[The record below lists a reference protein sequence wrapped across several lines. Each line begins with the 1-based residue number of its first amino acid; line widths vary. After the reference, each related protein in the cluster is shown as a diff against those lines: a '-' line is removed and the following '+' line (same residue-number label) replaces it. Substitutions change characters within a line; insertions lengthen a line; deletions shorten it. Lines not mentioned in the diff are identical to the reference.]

1 MDKSSENLQNAI
13 FRKKNTEKLIK
24 IKKKSKSFLV
34 NEPPGVSNK
43 FKILKVSKKIEPTP
57 LKTRAS
63 VNKENAHKKDT
74 SSFIN
79 TSSSKP
85 KIQRQNTFKKKFIK
99 LKVCK
104 KHYSRGQS
112 LCDTGR
118 KSQQKESQDTLKP
131 QSSFNNLKVGEIS
144 NKLTPRSTHP
154 SPQYSHRTP
163 DSIRLSQNQN
173 MPVLTEK
180 KTKIP
185 EVGYYCKRLSIF
197 DKSKYLYTDGDISS
211 IYGNKSTLGE
221 DNYENPFDIACDDL
235 NLQKREGISS
245 ITKTLKLDSVSPPSK
260 TSEPKLSP
268 QKVKKTTKLQKS
280 PETKSVQI
288 LSQNLNKTP
297 EPFKPFKTF
306 EPLEEFESYEVLEE
320 FEPFKRSKS
329 PNTVISPDSNMKAI
343 DLFAKTTTG
352 FYNPTDEN
360 PMVTSPKSQ
369 IDCLYNPESFTSPTR
384 VIKIYNSPDGKVI
397 MKTPESICKKNS
409 QCGPGAPRK
418 TLADYDSP
426 GSFVFSLS
434 SNSSEERIGDFCGK
448 SPKYLL
454 DEGGFLT
461 KKPLFSGYRDEESQT
476 DLFDIVTDEKV
487 LEGLKIIGK
496 LSEIINLKNN

>member
-13 FRKKNTEKLIK
+13 FRGKNIEKLIK

-43 FKILKVSKKIEPTP
+43 FKILKVNKKIDPTP

-74 SSFIN
+74 SSFIS

-85 KIQRQNTFKKKFIK
+85 KIQRQNTIKKKFIK

-104 KHYSRGQS
+104 KHYTRGQS
-112 LCDTGR
+112 LYDTGR
-118 KSQQKESQDTLKP
+118 KLPQKEPQETLKP

-163 DSIRLSQNQN
+163 DNIRLCENQN

-197 DKSKYLYTDGDISS
+197 DKSKCLYTDGDISS

-221 DNYENPFDIACDDL
+221 DNYENPFEIVCDDL
-235 NLQKREGISS
+235 NIQKREGISS
-245 ITKTLKLDSVSPPSK
+245 ITKTLKLDSVSPSK
-260 TSEPKLSP
+260 SLEPKLSP
-268 QKVKKTTKLQKS
+268 QKAKKATQLQKS
-280 PETKSVQI
+280 PETKSEQN
-288 LSQNLNKTP
+288 LSQNSNKP
-297 EPFKPFKTF
+297 KLFEPFKTF
-306 EPLEEFESYEVLEE
+306 EPQEAFESFEVLEG

-329 PNTVISPDSNMKAI
+329 PNAIVSPDSNMKGI
-343 DLFAKTTTG
+343 DLFAKTTTS
-352 FYNPTDEN
+352 FYNPDKN
-360 PMVTSPKSQ
+360 PIISPPRNQ
-369 IDCLYNPESFTSPTR
+369 IPDIYNPESFASPIR
-384 VIKIYNSPDGKVI
+384 VIKIYNSPDGKVV

-409 QCGPGAPRK
+409 QCGYGAPRK

-426 GSFVFSLS
+426 GSFLFSLS
-434 SNSSEERIGDFCGK
+434 SNSSEERIGEFCGK
-448 SPKYLL
+448 SPRYLL
-454 DEGGFLT
+454 DDGGFLT

>member
-1 MDKSSENLQNAI
+1 MDKSSENLQNTF
-13 FRKKNTEKLIK
+13 FRKKNTEKFIK
-24 IKKKSKSFLV
+24 IKKKSKSFLI

-63 VNKENAHKKDT
+63 VNKENAHKKDA
-74 SSFIN
+74 SSIIN

-85 KIQRQNTFKKKFIK
+85 KIQNQNTLKKKFIK

-112 LCDTGR
+112 LCNTGR
-118 KSQQKESQDTLKP
+118 KSQQKEPQETLKP

-154 SPQYSHRTP
+154 SPQHSHRTP

-221 DNYENPFDIACDDL
+221 DNYENPFDVACDDL
-235 NLQKREGISS
+235 ILQKREGISS
-245 ITKTLKLDSVSPPSK
+245 ITKTLKLDSLSPSSK

-268 QKVKKTTKLQKS
+268 QKFKKITELQKS
-280 PETKSVQI
+280 PETKSAKL
-288 LSQNLNKTP
+288 LSQNPNNT
-297 EPFKPFKTF
+297 EQFDSFKTF
-306 EPLEEFESYEVLEE
+306 EQIEAFESFEVLED

-329 PNTVISPDSNMKAI
+329 PNTIISSDSSMKAI
-343 DLFAKTTTG
+343 NLFAKTTAD
-352 FYNPTDEN
+352 FYNPNDEN
-360 PMVTSPKSQ
+360 PIITPPRSQ
-369 IDCLYNPESFTSPTR
+369 IDNIYNPESFTSPTR
-384 VIKIYNSPDGKVI
+384 VIKIYNSPDGNVV

-434 SNSSEERIGDFCGK
+434 SNSSEERIGESCGK
-448 SPKYLL
+448 IPNHLL

-496 LSEIINLKNN
+496 LSEIIKLKNN